1 MRVCVGGL
9 TACCRVLQGNPVVD
23 LAILYDDEQPADGF
37 RKLPHDLSK
46 GTDKPIYVAFRTE
59 AGEEDEDAGA
69 SAAAV
74 QDAQADDGEDAPPA
88 TAPARLRP
96 ITKLTVSY
104 SSSDVPE
111 GDGWER
117 VARPLVRG
125 DATDVVLWFQR
136 RDVSGAWLGGV
147 PAFRAHSPRK
157 LCVAVLLLTP
167 ASCVPW
173 LPGAAQAAKAR
184 TPARDGLR
192 NACKRGTYSTASTPP
207 TTGVSPRWW
216 QSCRTASCG
225 CDTRAGRPSG
235 TRP

>member
-1 MRVCVGGL
+1 M
-9 TACCRVLQGNPVVD
+9 VD

-59 AGEEDEDAGA
+59 AGEEDAGA
-69 SAAAV
+69 APAAV

-136 RDVSGAWLGGV
+136 RDVSGAWLRGV
-147 PAFRAHSPRK
+147 PAFRGHSPRK
-157 LCVAVLLLTP
+157 LCVAVAVLLLLTP

-173 LPGAAQAAKAR
+173 LLGALHRRRKRGRRQGMVCA
-184 TPARDGLR
+184 TPARG
-192 NACKRGTYSTASTPP
+192 
-207 TTGVSPRWW
+207 
-216 QSCRTASCG
+216 
-225 CDTRAGRPSG
+225 
-235 TRP
+235 